1 MNSSY
6 WRGTEE
12 CAIERDAHRPPPM
25 DGGAALADTAAPL
38 PRAATMPIPETPSD
52 GPPSGR
58 LARYRA
64 SWDLLSANV
73 RGSIWMVLSSLVF
86 AVMATCIKLLGQ
98 DLPVIEILFF
108 RQMFVILVVLPAI
121 ARGFPTV
128 LVTSRWPVHLT
139 RALLAFVAMTAGFTA
154 LVHLPLAEATA
165 ISFARTLFTT
175 ILAVVFLHEVV
186 GWRRW
191 TATLVGFL
199 GVVVVARP
207 SPEQFNEYALL
218 ALLSACFVA
227 ALQIALRSLAQTERP
242 VTIMA
247 YQNVCLSLL
256 LAGPAAYLWVTPT
269 WEQVAFL
276 AAIGVLMSV
285 SVGSD
290 KADTRLLCCSRS
302 FSNKFRAYRALPNL
316 RSAPVNWASKWTS
329 KASAMPSPKR
339 YSFLAQIFENGLQ

>member
-1 MNSSY
+1 MPT
-6 WRGTEE
+6 TE
-12 CAIERDAHRPPPM
+12 IPP
-25 DGGAALADTAAPL
+25 
-38 PRAATMPIPETPSD
+38 D
-52 GPPSGR
+52 GPPGGR

-64 SWDLLSANV
+64 GWDLLSANV

-121 ARGFPTV
+121 ARGFPAV

-175 ILAVVFLHEVV
+175 ILAVIFLHEVV

-207 SPEQFNEYALL
+207 SPEHFNEYALL

-242 VTIMA
+242 VTIMT
-247 YQNVCLSLL
+247 YQNVCLSVL

-269 WEQVAFL
+269 WEQIGFL

-285 SVGSD
+285 VQWTMI
-290 KADTRLLCCSRS
+290 KAYGIGEASAIAPMEYGRLLFATVAGIWVFAEVPTVYTLIGATLIIASTLYTVHRNS
-302 FSNKFRAYRALPNL
+302 IRQ
-316 RSAPVNWASKWTS
+316 APA
-329 KASAMPSPKR
+329 APKE
-339 YSFLAQIFENGLQ
+339 AE

>member
-1 MNSSY
+1 
-6 WRGTEE
+6 
-12 CAIERDAHRPPPM
+12 M
-25 DGGAALADTAAPL
+25 DGGAALADTAAPI

-86 AVMATCIKLLGQ
+86 AVIATCIKLLGQ

-285 SVGSD
+285 VQWTMI
-290 KADTRLLCCSRS
+290 KAYGIGEASAIAPMEYGRLLFATVAGIWVFAEVPTVYTLVCATLIIASTLYTVHR
-302 FSNKFRAYRALPNL
+302 NRL
-316 RSAPVNWASKWTS
+316 RQAPATAKE
-329 KASAMPSPKR
+329 A
-339 YSFLAQIFENGLQ
+339 E

>member
-1 MNSSY
+1 
-6 WRGTEE
+6 
-12 CAIERDAHRPPPM
+12 M

-207 SPEQFNEYALL
+207 SREQFNEYALL

-227 ALQIALRSLAQTERP
+227 ALQIALRSLTQTERP

-285 SVGSD
+285 VQWTMI
-290 KADTRLLCCSRS
+290 KAYGIGEASAIAPMEYGRLLFATVAGIWVFAEVPTVYTLVGATLIIASTLYTVHR
-302 FSNKFRAYRALPNL
+302 NRL
-316 RSAPVNWASKWTS
+316 RQAPAAAKE
-329 KASAMPSPKR
+329 A
-339 YSFLAQIFENGLQ
+339 E

>member
-1 MNSSY
+1 
-6 WRGTEE
+6 
-12 CAIERDAHRPPPM
+12 M

-285 SVGSD
+285 VQWTMI
-290 KADTRLLCCSRS
+290 KAYGIGEASAIAPMEYGRLLFATVAGIWVFAEVPTVYTLVGATLIIASTLYTVHR
-302 FSNKFRAYRALPNL
+302 NRL
-316 RSAPVNWASKWTS
+316 RQAPAAAKE
-329 KASAMPSPKR
+329 A
-339 YSFLAQIFENGLQ
+339 E

>member
-1 MNSSY
+1 MRNRARRASSAADG
-6 WRGTEE
+6 RRRRAGGHCRAPPES
-12 CAIERDAHRPPPM
+12 RDDAH
-25 DGGAALADTAAPL
+25 
-38 PRAATMPIPETPSD
+38 PRDPSD

-199 GVVVVARP
+199 WVVVVARP

-285 SVGSD
+285 VQWTMI
-290 KADTRLLCCSRS
+290 KAYGIGEASAIAPMEYGRLLFATVAGIWVFAEVPTVYTLVGATLIIASTLYTVHR
-302 FSNKFRAYRALPNL
+302 NRL
-316 RSAPVNWASKWTS
+316 RQAPAAAKE
-329 KASAMPSPKR
+329 A
-339 YSFLAQIFENGLQ
+339 E

>member
-1 MNSSY
+1 
-6 WRGTEE
+6 
-12 CAIERDAHRPPPM
+12 M
-25 DGGAALADTAAPL
+25 DGGAALADTAAPI

-86 AVMATCIKLLGQ
+86 AVIATCIKLLGQ

-128 LVTSRWPVHLT
+128 LVTSRLPVHLT

-285 SVGSD
+285 VQWTMI
-290 KADTRLLCCSRS
+290 KAYGIGEASAIAPMEYGRLLFATVAGIWVFAEVPTVYTLVGATLIIASTLYTVHR
-302 FSNKFRAYRALPNL
+302 NRL
-316 RSAPVNWASKWTS
+316 RQAPAAAKE
-329 KASAMPSPKR
+329 A
-339 YSFLAQIFENGLQ
+339 E